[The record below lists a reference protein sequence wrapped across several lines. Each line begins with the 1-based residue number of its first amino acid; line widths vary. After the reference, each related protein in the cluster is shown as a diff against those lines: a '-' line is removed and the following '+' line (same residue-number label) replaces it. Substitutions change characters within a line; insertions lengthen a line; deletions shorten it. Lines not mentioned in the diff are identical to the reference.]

1 MTRRWAVVC
10 LASVTVAAPACKEK
24 HSERVAASY
33 SSVTRPTDRP
43 PPAHEPPKLLVGIDA
58 VPAEEDYEVRAA
70 SAITEANV
78 QAKLTELEREL
89 SLSPL

>member
-1 MTRRWAVVC
+1 
-10 LASVTVAAPACKEK
+10 
-24 HSERVAASY
+24 
-33 SSVTRPTDRP
+33 
-43 PPAHEPPKLLVGIDA
+43 